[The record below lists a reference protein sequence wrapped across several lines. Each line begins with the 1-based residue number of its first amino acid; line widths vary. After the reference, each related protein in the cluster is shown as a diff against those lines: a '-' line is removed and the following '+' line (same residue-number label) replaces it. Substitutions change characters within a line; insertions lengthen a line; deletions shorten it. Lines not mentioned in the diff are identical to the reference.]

1 MRRKRKNSKHENWD
15 YYAMLELQDLRW
27 RATAADIKD
36 AFKRVSLRH
45 VDARGASRDA
55 RRVSCGG
62 AARCCAVCLQVAW
75 RWGRRGNHELF
86 AGLTPVLARHLG
98 V

>member
-1 MRRKRKNSKHENWD
+1 MRRKRKSSKHESWD

-45 VDARGASRDA
+45 VHGRGARSRKMS
-55 RRVSCGG
+55 V
-62 AARCCAVCLQVAW
+62 LWW
-75 RWGRRGNHELF
+75 RYALPRSV
-86 AGLTPVLARHLG
+86 P
-98 V
+98 